1 MYDKEQQD
9 RLRRLWRMY
18 WDRHDRLIAE
28 YCEEHGVSESEAIY
42 SSELR
47 LPPFPPYL
55 EKLICGAKTRKGTP
69 CKLTSLYRSGRCKF
83 HGGLSTGPKTEEGKR
98 RAAEN
103 GKACRFQHEEAD
115 PMKTS

>member
-18 WDRHDRLIAE
+18 WDRCDRLISE
-28 YCEEHGVSESEAIY
+28 YCEERGVSEGEAFA
-42 SSELR
+42 SGELR
-47 LPPFPPYL
+47 SPPFPSYL
-55 EKLICGAKTRKGTP
+55 EGLTCGAKTRKGTP

-103 GKACRFQHEEAD
+103 GKAFRFQNEEPD
-115 PMKTS
+115 PMKTP